1 MCIIHFYTH
10 IFWLFTSLSSVE
22 TSSSKTRTRTDRCS
36 APRKRFIC
44 HLSPKRKSAV
54 FIQFSFAR
62 RHSLTLKQK
71 KPDACEHSQSR
82 RLHPATRK
90 SVAELLSAQPVEGC
104 LPGETPRSLRFNLAT
119 SAPNQPAGPL
129 WQKARRPCCGRK
141 PQWRQG
147 RLIRRPTSTTGSNT
161 PHPPHSFVGSCQSAA
176 RPDSAREMSAW
187 TQCFL
192 HVKLRDKFWM

>member
-22 TSSSKTRTRTDRCS
+22 TSLSKIRTRTDRCS

-71 KPDACEHSQSR
+71 NPPRADGSTRQRGNLLPNCSLGSRLKVACRARRHARYFHRSTWQPQHLISLLGHCDKRLDAGAVAGNPSGGRGDWSEGPPPPLAATPHI
-82 RLHPATRK
+82 LHI
-90 SVAELLSAQPVEGC
+90 LLSALVNL
-104 LPGETPRSLRFNLAT
+104 LPGLTVQEKCRRGL
-119 SAPNQPAGPL
+119 SA
-129 WQKARRPCCGRK
+129 C
-141 PQWRQG
+141 
-147 RLIRRPTSTTGSNT
+147 
-161 PHPPHSFVGSCQSAA
+161 
-176 RPDSAREMSAW
+176 
-187 TQCFL
+187 
-192 HVKLRDKFWM
+192 